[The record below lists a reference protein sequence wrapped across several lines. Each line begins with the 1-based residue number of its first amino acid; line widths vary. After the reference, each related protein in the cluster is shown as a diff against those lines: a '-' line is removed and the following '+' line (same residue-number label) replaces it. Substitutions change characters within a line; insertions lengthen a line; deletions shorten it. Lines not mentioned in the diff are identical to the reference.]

1 MKLTSLLVLSIMS
14 LLSLSGC
21 VSNASK
27 PLDYDRAS
35 GGGRYSLLQ
44 DKAPDH
50 DVKVDHLPD
59 LVPKWEPRSVG
70 GNKSPYEVWG
80 KKYWV
85 MKSAK
90 GYVAEG
96 IASWYGLKFHG
107 HTTSNGEKYD
117 MYAFSAAH
125 KTLPI
130 PTYLKVTNLGNG
142 RTVIVRVNDRGP
154 FHGNRLIDLSYAAAV
169 RLGFQ
174 KKGLAHVRIQ
184 AITVPKGGTYNPDLD
199 TAGSSKKE
207 VNPPIVL
214 ASEPAKE
221 DQRSAEKSLTFTH
234 LQAGAFSTKEAAER
248 LKNRLVQVFDTQ
260 IKVAIIKQS
269 DGLYKVFLGPYSND
283 EALALWQKKLLDAG
297 FTKPIRVALIP

>member
-1 MKLTSLLVLSIMS
+1 MS
-14 LLSLSGC
+14 NS
-21 VSNASK
+21 AK

-35 GGGRYSLLQ
+35 GGGRYSILQ

-50 DVKVDHLPD
+50 DVKVDHLPE
-59 LVPKWEPRSVG
+59 LVPKWEPRSAG

-96 IASWYGLKFHG
+96 TASWYGLKFHG

-117 MYAFSAAH
+117 MYAFSAAN

-184 AITVPKGGTYNPDLD
+184 AITVPKGATYHPGLY
-199 TAGSSKKE
+199 TAGTSKKE

-214 ASEPAKE
+214 ASEHAKE
-221 DQRSAEKSLTFTH
+221 HHQPVKKSLSFNH

-248 LKNRLVQVFDTQ
+248 LKNRLIQVFDTQ
-260 IKVAIIKQS
+260 IKITIIKQS
-269 DGLYKVFLGPYSND
+269 DGLFKVFLGPYSSD
-283 EALALWQKKLLDAG
+283 DALVLWQKKLQKAG